1 MKKRIDTVRSLP
13 CALLL
18 LLMLP
23 GLGFGQERSPLPG
36 ERIRIRLSEQPTA
49 IEGAAQ
55 PQILRGHLVA
65 ITADTL
71 LLRIHPAAGITAIAR
86 AGIERL
92 DISRGVRSRLESA
105 AVNGATLALFGSIER
120 VLEATIVSDRYDDE
134 TTWESA
140 LIGAAGGALIG
151 VTVGA
156 LFPQE
161 RWKRLRSW

>member
-1 MKKRIDTVRSLP
+1 MRKEIDAARSLLW
-13 CALLL
+13 ALML

-23 GLGFGQERSPLPG
+23 GLGLAQERGPLPG
-36 ERIRIRLSEQPTA
+36 ERIRIRLSEQPRA

-55 PQILRGHLVA
+55 PQILRGSLVA
-65 ITADTL
+65 LTADTL
-71 LLRIHPAAGITAIAR
+71 LLRIHPEAGITAVAR

-105 AVNGATLALFGSIER
+105 AVNGATFALFGSVER
-120 VLEATIVSDRYDDE
+120 VLAATVVSERYDDE

-151 VTVGA
+151 VTMGA